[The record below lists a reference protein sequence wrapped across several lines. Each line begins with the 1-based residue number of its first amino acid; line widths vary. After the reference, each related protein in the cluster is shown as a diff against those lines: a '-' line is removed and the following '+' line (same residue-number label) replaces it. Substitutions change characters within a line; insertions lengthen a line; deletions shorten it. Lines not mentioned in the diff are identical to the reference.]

1 MKSILFVALILS
13 IVIYPAFGAGIDL
26 SNLENVGFKN
36 KYIISTDG
44 QDFKLYLTAN
54 FLVKSHEFIKDD
66 KMLKFNVETGMD
78 EDNKCEIYFPRNFL
92 DGSFTTLLNGK
103 EVSATVTKTDTI
115 VYIGMKFDKK
125 GDHTIE
131 IIGTKYLTEFNRE
144 EFTDQLTYKISGG
157 LETSQNSVEKI
168 FNTPDDSL
176 LFKLDAKHHGSLV
189 ITLPDDILTAF
200 DDGTYF
206 VTIDHEEV
214 LDYKQDGNT
223 LTIPFRAGDRDIEI
237 FGSYVIPEFGT
248 IVTILTLSVIM
259 TLLISKKFPRVFSI

>member
-1 MKSILFVALILS
+1 MKIFFFLILILS
-13 IVIYPAFGAGIDL
+13 IVIYPAFGIEIKD
-26 SNLENVGFKN
+26 LENIGFKN
-36 KYIISTDG
+36 KYTISTDG
-44 QDFKLYLTAN
+44 HDFALTMTAN

-92 DGSFTTLLNGK
+92 DGSFTTLVDGK
-103 EVSATVTKTDTI
+103 EVSAKVNKTNKI
-115 VYIGMKFDKK
+115 VYISMKFDKK

-131 IIGTKYLTEFNRE
+131 IIGTKYLFEFNRE
-144 EFTDQLTYKISGG
+144 EFTDQLNYKITGG
-157 LETSQNSVEKI
+157 LETSQNKVERI

-176 LFKLDAKHHGSLV
+176 LFKLEAKHHGSLV
-189 ITLPDDILTAF
+189 VTLPDEILIAF

-206 VTIDHEEV
+206 VTIDREEV

-223 LTIPFRAGDRDIEI
+223 LTIPFRAGDKDIEI

-248 IVTILTLSVIM
+248 IVTMI
-259 TLLISKKFPRVFSI
+259 LLIAVTTTIIISKSKFSIKYN